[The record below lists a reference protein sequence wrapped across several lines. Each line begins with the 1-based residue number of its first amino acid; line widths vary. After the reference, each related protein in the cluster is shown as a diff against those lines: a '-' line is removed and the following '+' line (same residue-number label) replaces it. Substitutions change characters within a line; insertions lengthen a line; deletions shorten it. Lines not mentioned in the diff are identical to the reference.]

1 MLQKYNYYIQSIVF
15 EIALFKRV
23 NNAYYVLTR
32 KCVNEPTGILFAFL
46 ILNAGLL

>member
-15 EIALFKRV
+15 EI
-23 NNAYYVLTR
+23 AYYVLTR
-32 KCVNEPTGILFAFL
+32 KCVNEPTGILFVFL